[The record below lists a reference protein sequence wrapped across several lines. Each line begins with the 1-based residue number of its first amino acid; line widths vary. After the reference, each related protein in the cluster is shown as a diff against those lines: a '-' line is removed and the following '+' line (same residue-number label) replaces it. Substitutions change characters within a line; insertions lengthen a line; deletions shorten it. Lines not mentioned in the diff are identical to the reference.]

1 VTATRR
7 SATKRRLENQGGNT
21 LIEFAMS
28 FTLLFL
34 ILAGVF
40 QFGYG
45 FYAYNVLV
53 NSVRDAARYA
63 SNYPYS
69 STTTTPD
76 ATYLANVQNM
86 AVYGTPTPVSGAAP
100 LVAKLSTNNVSVVM
114 TAGNTG
120 GLTPPTRVTVSIVNF
135 TLDAAI
141 TTFSLNGRPNC
152 SFPYTGIL
160 TPP

>member
-1 VTATRR
+1 MTKARR
-7 SATKRRLENQGGNT
+7 SATKRRAQGGNT
-21 LIEFAMS
+21 LVEFAMS
-28 FTLLFL
+28 FSIIFVV
-34 ILAGVF
+34 LAGVF

-45 FYAYNVLV
+45 FYAYNVLA

-76 ATYLANVQNM
+76 STYLTKVQNM
-86 AVYGTPTPVSGAAP
+86 VVYGTPSPASGASP
-100 LVAKLSTNNVSVVM
+100 VVAGLSTSNVGVVM
-114 TAGNTG
+114 TGGNTG

-135 TLDAAI
+135 PLDAAI

-152 SFPYTGIL
+152 SFPYTGLL

>member
-1 VTATRR
+1 MTATRH
-7 SATKRRLENQGGNT
+7 SITKRRHEAQGGNT

-28 FTLLFL
+28 FTILFL
-34 ILAGVF
+34 VLAGVF

-53 NSVRDAARYA
+53 NSVRDAARYG

-69 STTTTPD
+69 STTTMPD
-76 ATYLANVQNM
+76 TTYLTNVQNM
-86 AVYGTPTPVSGAAP
+86 VVYGTPSPASGANP
-100 LVAKLSTNNVSVVM
+100 MVAGLTTRNVSVVM
-114 TAGNTG
+114 TGGKTG
-120 GLTPPTRVTVSIVNF
+120 GLTPPARVTVSIVNF

-152 SFPYTGIL
+152 SFPYTGLL